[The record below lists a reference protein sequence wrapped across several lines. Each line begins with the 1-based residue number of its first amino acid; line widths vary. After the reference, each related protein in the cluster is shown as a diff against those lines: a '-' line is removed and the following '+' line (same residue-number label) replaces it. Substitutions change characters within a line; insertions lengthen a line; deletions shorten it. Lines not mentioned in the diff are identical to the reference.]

1 LSRII
6 SKRLGVTLV
15 ALVVVAASFFPL
27 FAGPHDVRATR
38 LSLVA
43 ETSFI
48 GLSEPTELTLRAIDD
63 SGRLDTSREDLVELS
78 LKSLSY
84 NVSAAKLS
92 ATSTRLEEGVGSV
105 YIQGSLA
112 EVVDVTVTWKGGQ
125 SALKSFTLR
134 LFVGIGEE

>member
-1 LSRII
+1 M
-6 SKRLGVTLV
+6 GVALV
-15 ALVVVAASFFPL
+15 ALVVVVASFFSL
-27 FAGPHDVRATR
+27 FASPHDVRATR

-48 GLSEPTELTLRAIDD
+48 DLGEPAELTLRAIDD
-63 SGRLDTSREDLVELS
+63 SGRLDTSREDLVKLS
-78 LKSLSY
+78 LRSLSY

-92 ATSTRLEEGVGSV
+92 ATSTRLEKGVGSV
-105 YIQGSLA
+105 YILGNLA
-112 EVVDVTVTWKGGQ
+112 EVVDVTVTWKEGQ